1 MKKILFIILIV
12 LLNFKVSAQNDT
24 KHYLG
29 GHIGSVSGLGFSY
42 RYWPKKFGIQL
53 TAIPI
58 FKSDN
63 RNFISAGISALYLLK
78 EGKHIDLYSYIGFN
92 FINRKMVD
100 YYTDPL
106 GIPIKQETTQ
116 QITNTGIGLG
126 FRINFL
132 KVLDLSLQGGY
143 GFYNTNSNSK
153 YIYPQYSLNIAGG
166 VGLYY
171 HL

>member
-1 MKKILFIILIV
+1 MKNIFYIIIV
-12 LLNFKVSAQNDT
+12 FFLSINLSAQNNT

-29 GHIGSVSGLGFSY
+29 GHAGSVSGLGFSY
-42 RYWPKKFGIQL
+42 RYWPKKLGFQL

-58 FKSDN
+58 FQTEK

-78 EGKHIDLYSYIGFN
+78 EGRNIDLYSYLGFHY
-92 FINRKMVD
+92 INRKSID
-100 YYTDPL
+100 FYTDTY
-106 GIPIKQETTQ
+106 GNVVKQTNTQ

-126 FRINFL
+126 FRFNL
-132 KVLDLSLQGGY
+132 LQVLDLSLQGGY
-143 GFYNTNSNSK
+143 GFYKTNNSL
-153 YIYPQYSLNIAGG
+153 YNFNLNYTLNFAGG